1 MPQQHLDR
9 LTPTDASFL
18 HQESH
23 TSHMHIGALLVL
35 EGPAPSL
42 DELLEQIR
50 GRLHLVPRYRQ
61 RLAHG
66 VLDSGRPVWIDDHSF
81 NLDYHV
87 RHTALP
93 APGGWEDLQ
102 NLTAWIYS
110 QALDRRK
117 PLWEM
122 WLVEGL
128 ADNRFA
134 LIFKNHHALVDG
146 IAGIDLATALFD
158 LSPEPPPIRH
168 STGRAWSP
176 RPEPSAA
183 DLLATAL
190 RGAVRTE
197 ARLAAGLVDA
207 LSNPERTLGRAREA
221 AEGIGEVL
229 WAFLNPAPPTPL
241 NVEIGPYR
249 RFVAMASTLD
259 DFKLV
264 KDTFGGTVN
273 DAVLSVVTGALRTL
287 LISRGVR
294 TSGLELRALVPVSVR
309 SAGEHNQMG
318 NRIVAIRG
326 ALPVYIA
333 DPLERLRYI
342 SAEMA
347 DLKESKQ
354 ALGAKVITEAQNFAP
369 PTVLAQASR
378 INFSTRLFNLLVTNV
393 PGPQVPLYVLRRQLL
408 HVYPV
413 AFLPSGHALA
423 IAIMSYNGE
432 MNFGLLGDF
441 EAVDDIDEI
450 GTNVVAELATLVA
463 LAKQAHNT
471 DPDNSGQAP
480 SGAGAPA
487 RSPART

>member
-1 MPQQHLDR
+1 M
-9 LTPTDASFL
+9 
-18 HQESH
+18 
-23 TSHMHIGALLVL
+23 
-35 EGPAPSL
+35 
-42 DELLEQIR
+42 
-50 GRLHLVPRYRQ
+50 
-61 RLAHG
+61 
-66 VLDSGRPVWIDDHSF
+66 
-81 NLDYHV
+81 
-87 RHTALP
+87 
-93 APGGWEDLQ
+93 
-102 NLTAWIYS
+102 
-110 QALDRRK
+110 
-117 PLWEM
+117 
-122 WLVEGL
+122 EGL

-369 PTVLAQASR
+369 PTCDQRPRSTGSPVCAAQAAAA
-378 INFSTRLFNLLVTNV
+378 RLPRRLPALRPR
-393 PGPQVPLYVLRRQLL
+393 PGDRDHVLQRRDELR
-408 HVYPV
+408 
-413 AFLPSGHALA
+413 LA
-423 IAIMSYNGE
+423 RRFRG
-432 MNFGLLGDF
+432 GRRHRRDWH
-441 EAVDDIDEI
+441 
-450 GTNVVAELATLVA
+450 
-463 LAKQAHNT
+463 Q
-471 DPDNSGQAP
+471 
-480 SGAGAPA
+480 
-487 RSPART
+487 RCR